1 MSGIHEDTV
10 ESSIGIRVVWA
21 LAVDTI
27 DMNINSETAITKRV
41 ATFTF
46 NILDD
51 FLIHP
56 LSFFTAHLSKGRK
69 AMHPRISFGVSPS
82 DFSIFY
88 FQESIEPSFI

>member
-27 DMNINSETAITKRV
+27 DMNINSETVITKRV
-41 ATFTF
+41 TTFTF

-56 LSFFTAHLSKGRK
+56 LSFFYS
-69 AMHPRISFGVSPS
+69 
-82 DFSIFY
+82 
-88 FQESIEPSFI
+88 SFIKGKEGNKS